1 MPTKLVWAGHWKA
14 ARRSERRAMINAM
27 EDKLEA
33 LKTIVEAAQHI
44 VVIQAD
50 NPDGDS
56 LGSALALEHILGDLG
71 KQVTL
76 YCGVDMPGY
85 LHYLTGW
92 DRVENRL
99 PNKFDASIIVDAS
112 TLSLL
117 EKLQNSGELGWLA
130 VKPCAVLDHHEKVEN
145 VVPFTQVM
153 INEPTRSST
162 GELIYRLAKQLDWPV
177 SNAAGEGIM
186 TAILGDTQGLS
197 NQLAGGDTY
206 RVMAE
211 LTEQGVDRPALEER
225 RRELSKMPA
234 TIYTYKGTLLQ
245 RTEFHDE
252 GRISLIT
259 IPQAEINAYSPL
271 YNPAPLIQGDM
282 LQTIGVQVAIVLK
295 HYADG
300 KVTGAIRCN
309 PGYGVGAALAE
320 HLGGGGHAFASGF
333 KVTNRNYDDV
343 KADCISYCRELL
355 ANHASF

>member
-1 MPTKLVWAGHWKA
+1 MNKQLQKLQKLV
-14 ARRSERRAMINAM
+14 E
-27 EDKLEA
+27 L
-33 LKTIVEAAQHI
+33 AQHI
-44 VVIQAD
+44 VVVQAD

-92 DRVENRL
+92 DRVERQL

-117 EKLQNSGELGWLA
+117 EKLQSSGELGWLA

-145 VVPFTQVM
+145 IVPFAQVM
-153 INEPTRSST
+153 INEFTRSST
-162 GELIYRLAKQLDWPV
+162 GEVIFRLAEQLNWPV
-177 SNAAGEGIM
+177 SAAAGEGIM

-197 NQLAGGDTY
+197 NQLASADTY

-211 LTEQGVDRPALEER
+211 LVELGVDRPALEER

-234 TIYTYKGTLLQ
+234 AIYTYKGTLLQ
-245 RTEFHDE
+245 RTEFHDD
-252 GRISLIT
+252 GRIAVIA
-259 IPQAEINAYSPL
+259 IPQAEINEFSPL
-271 YNPAPLIQGDM
+271 YNPGPLVQGDM

-295 HYADG
+295 HYADS

-309 PGYGVGAALAE
+309 PGYGIGAELAE
-320 HLGGGGHAFASGF
+320 HLGGGGHAYASGF
-333 KVTNRNYDDV
+333 KVTGHNYSDV
-343 KADCISYCRELL
+343 KADCLGYCRELL
-355 ANHASF
+355 ATLNA

>member
-1 MPTKLVWAGHWKA
+1 MDEKIKLL
-14 ARRSERRAMINAM
+14 SQ
-27 EDKLEA
+27 
-33 LKTIVEAAQHI
+33 IVASAQHI
-44 VVIQAD
+44 VVVQAD

-56 LGSALALEHILGDLG
+56 LGSALALEHILGDMG

-85 LHYLTGW
+85 LHYLNGW
-92 DRVENRL
+92 DRVERQL

-117 EKLQNSGELGWLA
+117 EKLQSSGELGWLA

-145 VVPFTQVM
+145 IVPFAQVI
-153 INEPTRSST
+153 INEFTQSST
-162 GELIYRLAKQLDWPV
+162 GELIYYLAQQLHWPV
-177 SNAAGEGIM
+177 SIAAGEGIM

-197 NQLAGGDTY
+197 NQLASANTY
-206 RVMAE
+206 RIMSE
-211 LTEQGVDRPALEER
+211 LVEQGVDRPGLEER

-234 TIYTYKGTLLQ
+234 SIYTYKGTLLQ
-245 RTEFHDE
+245 RTEFHDD
-252 GRISLIT
+252 GRIAVIT
-259 IPQAEINAYSPL
+259 IPQAEINDFSPL
-271 YNPAPLIQGDM
+271 YNPGPLVQGDM

-309 PGYGVGAALAE
+309 PGFGVGAELAE

-333 KVTNRNYDDV
+333 KVTNRNYPDV
-343 KADCISYCRELL
+343 KTDCLSYCRELL
-355 ANHASF
+355 AANIA